1 MKGVRKSLAL
11 LALMLP
17 LVMLGTQKAAAA
29 ETETQVAFDL
39 HKIVFPEGEMPEAS
53 LNTGDTSGE
62 HADLLSDYRGLNDV
76 TFEAYDVSD
85 QFYQL
90 RQAGKTVEEA
100 QQSLSE
106 LADSNLGHALATQK
120 TAVVDGEDGTATFS
134 LPAKTNGKDANYL
147 FHEAA
152 APAIVKEKAKNMVVV
167 LPVLTK
173 AGEELSTIHLYP
185 KNEEVEHSEPILKKT
200 IPGEQ
205 DSYQFG
211 DIVPFKIT
219 VDVPLDILDYKKF
232 IISDVADLAL
242 VYQNGSLELTESG
255 ASLDS
260 AIYQLTAEKHGFTIN
275 FIDIK
280 ALEKYAGKT
289 LTVTYKMKLVTT
301 SSETD
306 QFVNEATLE
315 TDHETLHSDVDV
327 VTGGRR
333 FVKVDL
339 NNQEKKLAGA
349 RFQVLNQKQQVL
361 IKTAEGFAWSD
372 DSQDEGLVVLK
383 SDQAGYFEINGL
395 SYGDYQLKE
404 LTAPTGYKLNPEPM
418 TFSVLKGSYT
428 AGAKGVLK
436 VVNLK
441 TPEPGT
447 PRSPT
452 SPSGETKRYPKTGEI
467 ISHSLIGLGIIC
479 ILAGVVIL
487 YKKKIKE

>member
-1 MKGVRKSLAL
+1 
-11 LALMLP
+11 MLS
-17 LVMLGTQKAAAA
+17 TQSTSAA
-29 ETETQVAFDL
+29 EVDAQVTFDL
-39 HKIVFPEGEMPEAS
+39 HKIVFPEGEMPEDRP
-53 LNTGDTSGE
+53 NTGDSSGE
-62 HADLLSDYRGLNDV
+62 HADLLSDYRGLSDV

-90 RQAGKTVEEA
+90 RQAEKTVEEA

-120 TAVVDGEDGTATFS
+120 TAVVDGEAGTARFT
-134 LPAKTNGKDANYL
+134 LPAKSSGKDAVYL

-152 APAIVKEKAKNMVVV
+152 TPAVVKEKAKNMVVV

-173 AGEELSTIHLYP
+173 KGEGLSTIHLYP
-185 KNEEVEHSEPILKKT
+185 KNEEVKHSEPILKKT

-205 DSYQFG
+205 ASYQFG
-211 DIVPFKIT
+211 DIVPFKVT

-232 IISDVADLAL
+232 ILSDVADPAL
-242 VYQNGSLELTESG
+242 VYQDGSLELTESET
-255 ASLDS
+255 ALDS
-260 AIYQLTAEKHGFTIN
+260 SIYQLTTEKHGFAIN
-275 FIDIK
+275 FTDLK

-301 SSETD
+301 SSEID

-315 TDHETLHSDVDV
+315 TDHETLHSDVNV

-349 RFQVLNQKQQVL
+349 RFQVLNQKQQAL
-361 IKTAEGFAWSD
+361 IKTSDGFAWSNEP
-372 DSQDEGLVVLK
+372 QAEGAVVLK
-383 SDQAGYFEINGL
+383 SDEAGYFEINGL

-404 LTAPTGYKLNPEPM
+404 MTAPTGYELNPEPIA
-418 TFSVLKGSYT
+418 FSVLKGSYT
-428 AGAKGVLK
+428 AGAKGILK

-441 TPEPGT
+441 TPEAGT
-447 PRSPT
+447 PTT
-452 SPSGETKRYPKTGEI
+452 SKLPNSLTGVTKRYPKTGEI
-467 ISHSLIGLGIIC
+467 IRYSLMGLGLIC
-479 ILAGVVIL
+479 ILASVVIL
-487 YKKKIKE
+487 YRKKIKE